1 LFIEERTGKMNN
13 VIFIVT
19 GEKSC
24 PYYNVGDEL
33 KVESGSLSISA
44 FKPVCLYLSD
54 TIKTVVTAPNN
65 LSRFPLSFAK
75 IDTWQICRNPSC
87 SLCSD

>member
-1 LFIEERTGKMNN
+1 LKKEQKKLNN
-13 VIFIVT
+13 AIFIVT

-24 PYYNVGDEL
+24 PCYDVGDEL

-54 TIKTVVTAPNN
+54 TIKTVVTAPDISDTSPERENGQCC
-65 LSRFPLSFAK
+65 SRVY
-75 IDTWQICRNPSC
+75 C
-87 SLCSD
+87 LCCPV